1 MTTQNH
7 NLRFDNIDVEQ
18 GELHASCSRCG
29 REFFAAP
36 KPNERVDAVILR
48 VRAEYDTHKCELRSP
63 TFYDT
68 IWK

>member
-1 MTTQNH
+1 MTAH
-7 NLRFDNIDVEQ
+7 DRYLRFDGIHMEQ
-18 GELHASCSRCG
+18 GEIHASCSRCG
-29 REFFAAP
+29 REFSSSP

-48 VRAEYDTHKCELRSP
+48 MRAEYDTHKCEVPGP